1 MSANKRIS
9 GDYNIES
16 IGGNIGITSDTV
28 TITGNLTVTGTQTT
42 VNSTDTAIN
51 DRVIILNDGESG
63 AGVTGT
69 LSGIEVDRGSST
81 NARLV
86 YDETDDKWKIDSG
99 SGSLVAIATSAS
111 GNVGLYNV
119 VEDTTPELGGALDV
133 NGQSIVSSSNGNI
146 ALAPNGTGELQLDSN
161 AIRILN
167 NPSTPSSET
176 GYNKLYAATPS
187 SGGTGL
193 FVTNDTVS
201 DELVSKSKAIVYG
214 IIF

>member
-1 MSANKRIS
+1 MSANKKIS
-9 GDYNIES
+9 GDYNIETIS
-16 IGGNIGITSDTV
+16 GNVGITSDV
-28 TITGNLTVTGTQTT
+28 VITGNLTVTGTSTEI
-42 VNSTDTAIN
+42 VSTDTAIT
-51 DRVIILNDGESG
+51 DRVITLNDGETG
-63 AGVTGT
+63 AGVTGGT
-69 LSGIEVDRGSST
+69 SGIEIDRGSST

-86 YDETDDKWKIDSG
+86 YDESSDTWKLDNG

-146 ALAPNGTGELQLDSN
+146 VLAPNGTGELQVDGTAVRLQNES
-161 AIRILN
+161 A
-167 NPSTPSSET
+167 PSAET

-187 SGGTGL
+187 SGGSGL

>member
-9 GDYNIES
+9 GDWNIETLD
-16 IGGNIGITSDTV
+16 GDVNITSDV
-28 TITGNLTVTGTQTT
+28 VITGNLTVTGTSAE
-42 VNSTDTAIN
+42 VRSTDTAIT
-51 DRVIILNDGESG
+51 DRVITLNDGESG
-63 AGVTGT
+63 AGVTGGT
-69 LSGIEVDRGSST
+69 AGIEIDRGSST

-86 YDETDDKWKIDSG
+86 YDESSDSWKLDNG

-146 ALAPNGTGELQLDSN
+146 VLAPNGTGELQVDGTAVRLENTS
-161 AIRILN
+161 A
-167 NPSTPSSET
+167 PSSET
-176 GYNKLYAATPS
+176 GYNKLYASSPS

-193 FVTNDTVS
+193 YFVNDNAS